1 MKLVL
6 KFGLKEL
13 EKLGFQK
20 IILQFFHVTFQ
31 DIFLNSYDR
40 DRDIETIYGSIAQC
54 VILSRHDNTYC
65 FSGAGIG
72 YKEGWQPKS
81 RRYQ

>member
-1 MKLVL
+1 MSHKILA
-6 KFGLKEL
+6 KEL

-20 IILQFFHVTFQ
+20 
-31 DIFLNSYDR
+31 SCDR
-40 DRDIETIYGSIAQC
+40 DRDIETICGSIAQC